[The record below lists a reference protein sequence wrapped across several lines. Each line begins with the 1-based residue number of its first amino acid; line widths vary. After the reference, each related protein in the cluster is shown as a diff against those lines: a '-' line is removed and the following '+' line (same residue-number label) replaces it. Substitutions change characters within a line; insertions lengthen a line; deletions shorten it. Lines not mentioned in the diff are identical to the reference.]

1 MNVTRTSI
9 LTGSVNTLF
18 IEGLTHDMLTAY
30 ESGELIQDA
39 LAGIAPQ
46 MREFVMTGVT
56 PEEWDRLMPEDDDED
71 Y

>member
-1 MNVTRTSI
+1 
-9 LTGSVNTLF
+9 
-18 IEGLTHDMLTAY
+18 MLTAY
-30 ESGELIQDA
+30 ENGELIQDA